1 MKSQQLRLVLPI
13 LALPLLLRQPAAAT
27 TYMMMPDSA
36 LADQASTVVD
46 VKVVDVS
53 GAPLAGQ
60 PATDYLVEVNRVL
73 KGSLSGST
81 VVVRVPGGVD
91 PEGLGL
97 KIFGAPEF
105 AAGEEALL
113 FLRPAQDGT
122 YRILHLMLGAFH
134 QRTVDG
140 RSVALRDLSGAHDA
154 GAKSQAEDGVD
165 TVRDFSRFSDWVA
178 DRAAGAKS
186 EGSYVLGNAKSLLQS
201 LPEKY
206 TFLST
211 DDGIPIRWFRFDN
224 GQTVQWKVNSAG
236 QPGLGLDATIQAF
249 QAALNAWDS
258 NSGTNIKYAYNGTT
272 TASTGLTHSDGINTI
287 LFDDPYRNNPSQ
299 AVEGTFD
306 CRTGGVIAMGGPFY
320 YVQTRGY
327 KGQNYHEAVEGD
339 IVTNDGTECFF
350 QNNPTVA
357 REIFAHELGHTLGLG
372 HSADGT
378 ALMYAFAH
386 NDSRGATLSADDQ
399 AAVAVLYGDGTGSGS
414 GGSGGGGTGALAA
427 PVRLVARAASRTSVN
442 LTWRDKAQGEESY
455 QVEMKANT
463 RRAAF
468 QVVATVPAGSTS
480 AQITGLAPKTSY
492 FFRVRAV
499 AGDQTSPYSPV
510 VGAKTPR

>member
-1 MKSQQLRLVLPI
+1 MKSKLRLVPV
-13 LALPLLLRQPAAAT
+13 LALPFLLRQPAAAT
-27 TYMMMPDSA
+27 TYMMMPDGA
-36 LADQASTVVD
+36 LADQASEVVD

-53 GAPLAGQ
+53 GAPLEGQ

-73 KGSLSGST
+73 KGSLPGST

-105 AAGEEALL
+105 ATGERALL

-140 RSVALRDLSGAHDA
+140 RSVALRDLSGAHEV

-165 TVRDFSRFSDWVA
+165 AVRDFDRFSDWVA
-178 DRAAGAKS
+178 DRAAGVKS
-186 EGSYVLGNAKSLLQS
+186 EGGYVLGASKSLLRS
-201 LPEKY
+201 LSGKY
-206 TFLST
+206 TFLHT
-211 DDGIPIRWFRFDN
+211 ADGSPIRWFRFDN
-224 GQTVQWKVNSAG
+224 GQSVSWKVNVAG
-236 QPGLGLDATIQAF
+236 QPGLGLDATIAAF
-249 QAALNAWDS
+249 QAGLDAWDS
-258 NSGTNIKYAYNGTT
+258 NPGTNINYVYSGTT
-272 TASTGLTHSDGINTI
+272 PAASGLTHSDGLNTI
-287 LFDDPYRNNPSQ
+287 LFDDPYRDNPSQ

-327 KGQNYHEAVEGD
+327 KGQNYHEAIEGD
-339 IVTNDGTECFF
+339 IVTNDGTACFF
-350 QNNPTVA
+350 QNDPSVA
-357 REIFAHELGHTLGLG
+357 REVFAHELGHTLGLG
-372 HSADGT
+372 HSENPG
-378 ALMYAFAH
+378 ALMYANAH
-386 NDSRGATLSADDQ
+386 NDGRGATLSDDDR
-399 AAVAVLYGDGTGSGS
+399 AAVSLLYGDGTGSG
-414 GGSGGGGTGALAA
+414 GSGGGTGSLAA
-427 PVRLVARAASRTSVN
+427 PARLVARAASSTTVN
-442 LTWRDKAQGEESY
+442 LSWRDKAQGEESY

-463 RRAAF
+463 RGATF
-468 QVVATVPAGSTS
+468 QLVATVPAGSTS
-480 AQITGLAPKTSY
+480 AQITGLAPKGSY

-510 VGAKTPR
+510 AAVRTPR